1 MMMHHTD
8 LPRVM
13 DRSEFEEATIQH
25 QLRPSDQ
32 EAMRR
37 MLGPVPSVEDEE

>member
-13 DRSEFEEATIQH
+13 DRSEFEATI
-25 QLRPSDQ
+25 LSRTSPSRPCVGRWTRSW
-32 EAMRR
+32 RR
-37 MLGPVPSVEDEE
+37 SL